1 MATPDKPPTIMVRL
15 NQNIARGNSARKFL
29 ATRLA
34 ELPAK
39 EIARIPSVFWARL
52 GPRGLAAIAEH
63 FAKTKEITPES
74 NPAQKM
80 EVVPQPRNPWPLWV
94 ISTARAAVVIVGA
107 LLIGTAER
115 PMWWVLSQSAVINR
129 DDRMTCGRLDVWA
142 DHCTYLA
149 KENNLTLELASERL
163 GIDPS
168 ALAAINPD
176 LPVNG
181 ALPFGVSIRVIR
193 NSWR

>member
-1 MATPDKPPTIMVRL
+1 MTQPDKRPTIMVRL
-15 NQNIARGNSARKFL
+15 NQNITRGNSARKFL
-29 ATRLA
+29 AARLA
-34 ELPAK
+34 ELPVK
-39 EIARIPSVFWARL
+39 EIAKIPSVFWARL

-63 FAKTKEITPES
+63 LARTKAITPER
-74 NPAQKM
+74 NPAQKT

-94 ISTARAAVVIVGA
+94 ISTSRAAVVIVGT
-107 LLIGTAER
+107 LLIGAAER
-115 PMWWVLSQSAVINR
+115 PMWWVLSQNAVINR

-142 DHCTYLA
+142 DHCIYVA
-149 KENNLTLELASERL
+149 HENNLTLEQASERL

-168 ALAAINPD
+168 ALAAVNPD

-181 ALPFGVSIRVIR
+181 ALPHGVSIQVIR